1 MTTITRRACWTFV
14 LALAVHAS
22 AAAQTTAAPPATT
35 FAVLSLVGDE
45 FTVVT
50 RKDEVGSRLDQNT
63 RRSYKVD
70 TSILDEYAL
79 DAAEKTIAKLK
90 PGASV
95 LRFSIRDPWLFE
107 LQDRLLADSGDS
119 RGMREALAKLAR
131 EHKANRLVIVTKWR
145 DEASFKV
152 RGGTTGTG
160 KIGGLGFYLD
170 PTKRMERLESG
181 EETFGFLAP
190 YAYVSVALV
199 DVASMALIR
208 SAPVRESA
216 MSLPVHST
224 GAVVAWNALTV
235 EQKMTALERNIRT
248 AVETGTT
255 AVLAD

>member
-22 AAAQTTAAPPATT
+22 AAAQTTAAPPAVT

-95 LRFSIRDPWLFE
+95 LRFSIRDPRLFE

-145 DEASFKV
+145 DEASFKAWH
-152 RGGTTGTG
+152 RSHLYHDAHRAIP
-160 KIGGLGFYLD
+160 KGL
-170 PTKRMERLESG
+170 K
-181 EETFGFLAP
+181 
-190 YAYVSVALV
+190 LV
-199 DVASMALIR
+199 PK
-208 SAPVRESA
+208 SANLRCFELVC
-216 MSLPVHST
+216 T
-224 GAVVAWNALTV
+224 
-235 EQKMTALERNIRT
+235 
-248 AVETGTT
+248 
-255 AVLAD
+255 